1 MRFKLKEVAI
11 YRKEVI
17 AIESVNP
24 SNYLSTE
31 NMLQNKGGKKDASSI
46 PDVKV
51 VSAYKKGD
59 ILISNIRPYFKK
71 IWLADTD
78 GGASNDVLI
87 IQPCKISSF
96 ELYYI
101 LSSDHFFNY
110 MTATS
115 KGTKMPRGDKSSV
128 MEYEF
133 SIYNR
138 AIFQKISKTLQSID
152 LNIETNKRIV
162 NRLEMVGSELFKN
175 WFIDFEFPNEQG
187 QPYKSSGGKMV
198 ESELNNIP
206 EIWEIQ
212 SLESLTKEIITGKT
226 PSTKKGEYYGGEI
239 NFLTIPD
246 MHKSLVVINTE
257 RTLSNLVLGRF
268 SNKILPKNTIAV
280 SCIATPGLVSII
292 RNPTITNQQINSLIL
307 DDILVPYIL
316 FKMMTLSEHIKML
329 GSSGS
334 TTLNLNKSQ
343 FGKIKVI
350 LPSVEILRQFNEFA
364 FPIID
369 TIENLEMQ
377 NQSLIKLRNTILPK
391 LLTGEIEIP
400 IKEIVEN

>member
-31 NMLQNKGGKKDASSI
+31 NMLQNKGGKKEANSI
-46 PDVKV
+46 PDVKL

-138 AIFQKISKTLQSID
+138 AIFEKISKTLQCID

-162 NRLEMVGSELFKN
+162 NRLEMVTNELFKN

-198 ESELNNIP
+198 ESESGMIP
-206 EIWEIQ
+206 INWEIQ
-212 SLESLTKEIITGKT
+212 ELEKFTKIVGGKRPNVKTETQDSTNKYPIIGASKIMGYTNEYLFNEELLVMGRVGTHGVIQYYRDEIW
-226 PSTKKGEYYGGEI
+226 PSDNTLVLNSKYI
-239 NFLTIPD
+239 NFLKKVLEKVD
-246 MHKSLVVINTE
+246 FKSLNRGSTQPLITQSDIKKIKVV
-257 RTLSNLVLGRF
+257 F
-268 SNKILPKNTIAV
+268 DKNTIQTFEV
-280 SCIATPGLVSII
+280 YVKPFEE
-292 RNPTITNQQINSLIL
+292 LI
-307 DDILVPYIL
+307 
-316 FKMMTLSEHIKML
+316 FQ
-329 GSSGS
+329 
-334 TTLNLNKSQ
+334 LNLENNK
-343 FGKIKVI
+343 
-350 LPSVEILRQFNEFA
+350 LTLLR
-364 FPIID
+364 D
-369 TIENLEMQ
+369 TL
-377 NQSLIKLRNTILPK
+377 LPK
-391 LLTGEIEIP
+391 LLSGEIELP
-400 IKEIVEN
+400 IKETVEN